1 MEKRAG
7 QTQDKLWIFDL
18 IVLKLRKYGADEKTI
33 NLISDCLSD
42 RHHCVKLGHTFSFFS
57 FLSFGLRSLY
67 PYNCEVSRK
76 IHSFLA
82 ECQSDHISKQIFYVV
97 MLNILQLL
105 AREYWGAWRSYSCSI
120 LQTPPTRGA
129 RIHLTCKKAE
139 VKIQTYYSI
148 SSGLGSMD
156 TTQSTRTYTWCPLPL
171 SYTIIWKIVPLSH
184 TFLLTSFSDLC
195 IPFNYCKCTIFKI

>member
-33 NLISDCLSD
+33 DLISDCLSD

-57 FLSFGLRSLY
+57 FLSFGLRSLS

-105 AREYWGAWRSYSCSI
+105 G
-120 LQTPPTRGA
+120 
-129 RIHLTCKKAE
+129 
-139 VKIQTYYSI
+139 V
-148 SSGLGSMD
+148 LGS
-156 TTQSTRTYTWCPLPL
+156 L
-171 SYTIIWKIVPLSH
+171 TII
-184 TFLLTSFSDLC
+184 FLFYIAD
-195 IPFNYCKCTIFKI
+195 PADPRDPDPPYM